1 MLAATATSSS
11 SFSLRDVNLD
21 DLLAGTG
28 PYTGLQK
35 SVRLTFKCLTQAV
48 QQQANEM
55 TKFHEQQ
62 ARRDLEMA
70 ALQEQVQTSAVSM
83 RTIRTLLE
91 GHVEALRAE
100 FSPKLRGLEARVQDI
115 GSRLDDVEQ
124 QQQRHHRRYI
134 FQEDHSASSN
144 KEDNIHQ
151 VTLHVERM
159 QADMTRLA
167 RTVESKAD
175 QEEVAAA
182 LQQRVS
188 KASLAKRIH
197 TILEEDEQNIKNRNS
212 ASNTGHSAA
221 LTTAHQRLKMKLA
234 NQEEVVRLI
243 LQEMEAVKT
252 HVLGS
257 RGKVNGGGKIQSPP
271 S

>member
-1 MLAATATSSS
+1 
-11 SFSLRDVNLD
+11 
-21 DLLAGTG
+21 
-28 PYTGLQK
+28 
-35 SVRLTFKCLTQAV
+35 
-48 QQQANEM
+48 
-55 TKFHEQQ
+55 
-62 ARRDLEMA
+62 MA

-257 RGKVNGGGKIQSPP
+257 RGKVNGGGEDSITTIMKNLQSMLQQQGRRLHRTEKDVAGLRDRLLQDLAALDTKVNAFM
-271 S
+271 SFAESSAWRSNS

>member
-1 MLAATATSSS
+1 MAATATSSS
-11 SFSLRDVNLD
+11 SFSLRDVKLD

-35 SVRLTFKCLTQAV
+35 SVRLTFKCLTQAI

-55 TKFHEQQ
+55 TKFYEQQ
-62 ARRDLEMA
+62 TRHNLEMA

-83 RTIRTLLE
+83 RTVRTLLE

-100 FSPKLRGLEARVQDI
+100 FSPKLRGLEARVQDM
-115 GSRLDDVEQ
+115 GSRLVDVEQ
-124 QQQRHHRRYI
+124 QQQRHYRRYH

-159 QADMTRLA
+159 QADLTRLA
-167 RTVESKAD
+167 RTVERKAD

-182 LQQRVS
+182 LQQRVN

-197 TILEEDEQNIKNRNS
+197 TILEEDEQNINNRKSARSTGNS
-212 ASNTGHSAA
+212 TA
-221 LTTAHQRLKMKLA
+221 LMTAHQRLKMKLA
-234 NQEEVVRLI
+234 DQEEVVLRI

-252 HVLGS
+252 YVLGS
-257 RGKVNGGGKIQSPP
+257 GDKANGGGKIQSPLL
-271 S
+271 